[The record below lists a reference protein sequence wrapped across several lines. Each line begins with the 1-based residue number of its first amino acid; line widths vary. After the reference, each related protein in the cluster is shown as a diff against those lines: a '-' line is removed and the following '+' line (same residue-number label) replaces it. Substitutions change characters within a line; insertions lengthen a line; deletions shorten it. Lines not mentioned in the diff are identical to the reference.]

1 MRTVSKLLAVTAAC
15 AASTFA
21 VPASAATV
29 FLGEFDGQDCG
40 PGGFSNC
47 YVSHD
52 GTNIIGLGSP
62 VVVKYQGPNGE
73 LDEVSDS
80 FPSIDGSEFDITYDP
95 DILSFT
101 YTPGAGDPNIHYFTI
116 KQGDSYSLFYDSDP
130 ILSGSVDLS
139 DLGYDSWSHMSFF
152 DTGTPGVPEPA
163 TWALMLLGFGAIGWI
178 MRRRNAAEPR
188 MRVLYN

>member
-1 MRTVSKLLAVTAAC
+1 MRHVKLLAVAAAC
-15 AASTFA
+15 AASAFA

-163 TWALMLLGFGAIGWI
+163 SWALMLLGFGAIGWI